1 MSFDKEEFN
10 KILNSLIEYHSIF
23 YKFWKISRPM
33 FSLDIETAAVSF
45 DKNNNCIQFLI
56 NPEFWGTQSE
66 HNKKFII
73 AHECWHVI
81 NLHSKRVNGKFTIQA
96 NHAMD
101 IVVNESLVK
110 YFNFNRKEI
119 DPKNEYCWLDTC
131 FSKEDNIEP
140 WHNFEYYLNKLNGQS
155 KINQSHKIFNDHNGL
170 KEIEENI
177 SKEIFDNIS
186 EEELEVIRNIAEDS
200 EKNSKKEDSQLRG
213 TFDGNL
219 RKSYILGGVPKKK
232 KWESIIK
239 KFEKRVK
246 KIESEETHWVY
257 KNRRISNLSSNLFIP
272 SEIDCSIMK
281 SRGEKIET
289 WFFMDTS
296 GSCWNLAD
304 RFFKAAKSLD
314 PEIFDVKYYFFD
326 TKIHPVDLTKNSII
340 GGGGTSFRIISNFI
354 YLNKKQSPY
363 VWVLT
368 DGYGDKLNI
377 PQNQTKKWSWFL
389 TENSSKEYIPN
400 GCKIYDLQNFE

>member
-1 MSFDKEEFN
+1 V
-10 KILNSLIEYHSIF
+10 
-23 YKFWKISRPM
+23 
-33 FSLDIETAAVSF
+33 FSSEIETAAVSF
-45 DKNNNCIQFLI
+45 DNNNNCIQFLI
-56 NPEFWGTQSE
+56 NPDFWKNQSE

-96 NHAMD
+96 NQAMD

-131 FSKEDNIEP
+131 FEKEDNVEL
-140 WHNFEYYLNKLNGQS
+140 WHNFEYYLNKLNS
-155 KINQSHKIFNDHNGL
+155 KPKISQPNFKIFNDHNGL
-170 KEIEENI
+170 KEIEDKI
-177 SKEIFDNIS
+177 SKELFDNIS
-186 EEELEVIRNIAEDS
+186 QEELEVIQNIAEDS
-200 EKNSKKEDSQLRG
+200 EKNSKKEESQLRG

-219 RKSYILGGVPKKK
+219 RKSYILGHVSKKK
-232 KWESIIK
+232 KWESVIK
-239 KFEKRVK
+239 KFEKKIK
-246 KIESEETHWVY
+246 KIELEDTHWVY
-257 KNRRISNLSSNLFIP
+257 KNRRVSNLNSSLFIP
-272 SEIDCSIMK
+272 SEIESSIRK
-281 SRGEKIET
+281 SHGEKIET

-326 TKIHPVDLTKNSII
+326 TKIHPVNLANNNII
-340 GGGGTSFRIISNFI
+340 GGGGTSFKIIGNFI
-354 YLNKKQSPY
+354 YLNKKQFPY
-363 VWVLT
+363 VWILT
-368 DGYGDKLNI
+368 DGYGDKINI
-377 PQNQTKKWSWFL
+377 PQNQIKKWSWFL

>member
-23 YKFWKISRPM
+23 YKFWKISRPI
-33 FSLDIETAAVSF
+33 FSLDVETAAVSF

-56 NPEFWGTQSE
+56 NPEFWKLQSE

-73 AHECWHVI
+73 AHECWHII
-81 NLHSKRVNGKFTIQA
+81 NLHSKRVSGKFTLQS
-96 NHAMD
+96 NYAMD

-131 FSKEDNIEP
+131 FPEEDNIEP
-140 WHNFEYYLNKLNGQS
+140 WHNFEYYLNKLNSRS
-155 KINQSHKIFNDHNGL
+155 KIIQSHKIFNDHNGL
-170 KEIEENI
+170 KEIEDSI

-186 EEELEVIRNIAEDS
+186 EEELEVIKNIAEDS
-200 EKNSKKEDSQLRG
+200 EKNSKKDDSQLRG

-219 RKSYILGGVPKKK
+219 RKSYILGKVPKKK

-239 KFEKRVK
+239 KFEKKIK
-246 KIESEETHWVY
+246 KTEEEDTHWLY
-257 KNRRISNLSSNLFIP
+257 KNRRTSNLSSNLFIP
-272 SEIDCSIMK
+272 SEIECSIRK

-296 GSCWNLAD
+296 GSCWNLTD

-326 TKIHPVDLTKNSII
+326 TKVHPVDLTKNNII
-340 GGGGTSFRIISNFI
+340 GGGGTSFKIISNFI

-363 VWVLT
+363 VWILT
-368 DGYGDKLNI
+368 DGYGDKISI
-377 PQNQTKKWSWFL
+377 PKNQAKKWSWFL
-389 TENSSKEYIPN
+389 TENSSKEYIPD

>member
-1 MSFDKEEFN
+1 MIFDKEEFN

-23 YKFWKISRPM
+23 YKFWKISRPV

-45 DKNNNCIQFLI
+45 DNNNNCIQFLI
-56 NPEFWGTQSE
+56 NPEFWGRQSE

-131 FSKEDNIEP
+131 FTIEDNIEP
-140 WHNFEYYLNKLNGQS
+140 WHNFEYYLNKLNSQS
-155 KINQSHKIFNDHNGL
+155 KTSQSFKIFNNHNGL
-170 KEIEENI
+170 KEIEDNI
-177 SKEIFDNIS
+177 SKEIFNNIS
-186 EEELEVIRNIAEDS
+186 KEELEVIVNITEDS

-219 RKSYILGGVPKKK
+219 RKSYILGETSKKK

-239 KFEKRVK
+239 KFEKKIK
-246 KIESEETHWVY
+246 KIETEDTHWLH
-257 KNRRISNLSSNLFIP
+257 KNRRISNLNSTLLIP
-272 SEIDCSIMK
+272 SEIDCSIRK

-326 TKIHPVDLTKNSII
+326 TKIHPVDLTKNNII

-354 YLNKKQSPY
+354 YLNKKQFPY
-363 VWVLT
+363 VWILT
-368 DGYGDKLNI
+368 DGYGDRINI

-400 GCKIYDLQNFE
+400 GCKIFDLQNFE